1 VELRIDSGQEALL
14 DRGGHPTLR
23 EFLKHLVFSPASGS
37 IHLSHE
43 RLVLQRASQMSHLR
57 DQLIER
63 CGREEAFIQLT
74 RLGFVA
80 GVEDADFIRSSWLG
94 LDPGDVFTA
103 GTRLHML
110 RGCVHLKTVHN
121 DFDLRKGKFSGE
133 FLWSGSAEAAEFRRN
148 HGPSEAVC
156 WSHVG
161 YASGYATRCF
171 GKLIVYKEVE
181 CLGMGHEHCRVVG
194 KPAEGWGEHDEIVQI
209 YRRDIWPAE
218 WAATVRPSARTS
230 RMEDDDAVTELL
242 LAPVSNQ
249 LGHIARFDV
258 PLLITGERGTG
269 KRTAARAWHEARPGA
284 SGGLDFVPC
293 DTLDGDSLDALFGP
307 AIRPRRER
315 GADRERKTIVL
326 TDVDLLAP
334 SVQRRLARRLE
345 DRGTRVAATTCQTT
359 DELRAST
366 NFDAGLLDRLA
377 VAPLALPPLR
387 VRQVDIPALAERL
400 LRRAARRHAV
410 KSPTFTDEARREL
423 AALDLPGNASALNSL
438 VTAALMAVRPGASI
452 GADLVLRI
460 AATAQVAGRAAPS
473 RGGAITSEALT
484 AFASGSLTLDE
495 LNRQIYRQAME
506 RGDGNVAATA
516 RLLGLSRAQLA
527 YRLKQVALTS

>member
-1 VELRIDSGQEALL
+1 
-14 DRGGHPTLR
+14 
-23 EFLKHLVFSPASGS
+23 
-37 IHLSHE
+37 
-43 RLVLQRASQMSHLR
+43 
-57 DQLIER
+57 
-63 CGREEAFIQLT
+63 
-74 RLGFVA
+74 
-80 GVEDADFIRSSWLG
+80 
-94 LDPGDVFTA
+94 
-103 GTRLHML
+103 
-110 RGCVHLKTVHN
+110 
-121 DFDLRKGKFSGE
+121 
-133 FLWSGSAEAAEFRRN
+133 
-148 HGPSEAVC
+148 
-156 WSHVG
+156 
-161 YASGYATRCF
+161 
-171 GKLIVYKEVE
+171 
-181 CLGMGHEHCRVVG
+181 
-194 KPAEGWGEHDEIVQI
+194 
-209 YRRDIWPAE
+209 
-218 WAATVRPSARTS
+218 
-230 RMEDDDAVTELL
+230 MEDDDAVTELL

>member
-1 VELRIDSGQEALL
+1 LRIDSDQEALL

-209 YRRDIWPAE
+209 YRPDIWPAE
-218 WAATVRPSARTS
+218 LAASVRPSARTS

-307 AIRPRRER
+307 TIRPRRER

-345 DRGTRVAATTCQTT
+345 DRGARVAATTCQTT
-359 DELRAST
+359 DELRAWT
-366 NFDAGLLDRLA
+366 NFDAEFAGSPRCGAPRLA
-377 VAPLALPPLR
+377 
-387 VRQVDIPALAERL
+387 
-400 LRRAARRHAV
+400 
-410 KSPTFTDEARREL
+410 
-423 AALDLPGNASALNSL
+423 ASTRKAS
-438 VTAALMAVRPGASI
+438 RYSGA
-452 GADLVLRI
+452 
-460 AATAQVAGRAAPS
+460 
-473 RGGAITSEALT
+473 GGAIAP
-484 AFASGSLTLDE
+484 ASGKTPR
-495 LNRQIYRQAME
+495 RQESDNYRRSATRACRPRSSRQCDRAEQFGHGGPYGRSAWRPDRRRSCPQDRGHCPRCGSSGAVWRRCDHE
-506 RGDGNVAATA
+506 RSAHRV
-516 RLLGLSRAQLA
+516 RLRFAHAG
-527 YRLKQVALTS
+527 